1 VNLQPEY
8 LNPAWYLHQ
17 RESLFDYLRK
27 FNNETSEHSEIKPAR
42 DLLRDEMSVV
52 KAEIHS
58 ALSIYRSRFKFP
70 PLSHARLEVSGISR
84 GGAEP
89 GANILSARKETTTR
103 RVSILLNL

>member
-42 DLLRDEMSVV
+42 SILRDEKSVV
-52 KAEIHS
+52 KAEIQT
-58 ALSIYRSRFKFP
+58 ALSIFEQI
-70 PLSHARLEVSGISR
+70 L
-84 GGAEP
+84 
-89 GANILSARKETTTR
+89 ANHIR
-103 RVSILLNL
+103 